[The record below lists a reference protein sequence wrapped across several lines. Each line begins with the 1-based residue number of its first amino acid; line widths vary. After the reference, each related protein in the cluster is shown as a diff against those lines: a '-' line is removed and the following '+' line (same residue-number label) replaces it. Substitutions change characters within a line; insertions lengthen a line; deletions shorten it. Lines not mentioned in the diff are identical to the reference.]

1 MYSLRP
7 SQSGIHK
14 TLVIG
19 IASIYLTITW
29 AIPLL
34 HNDDCPATCA
44 TESERSP
51 VPSDQPCPACKFL
64 AGANAITVPCDAGP
78 VLAPSDIA
86 FEFVCDSCVMV
97 GFPCAGS
104 ITLRGPPIISLS

>member
-14 TLVIG
+14 ALVVG

-34 HNDDCPATCA
+34 HNDDCPATSA
-44 TESERSP
+44 TGSTRSP

-64 AGANAITVPCDAGP
+64 AGANAVTVPCDVGP
-78 VLAPSDIA
+78 VLAPSGFT
-86 FEFVCDSCVMV
+86 FEFVYDSQVIV
-97 GFPCAGS
+97 ASPCAGS
-104 ITLRGPPIISLS
+104 ITLRGPPVISLS